1 MKILKRNIRTNQH
14 FKFNELLLIFNIL
27 LLITSIFSKGT
38 DFKFEK
44 EKVNSCSVHVN
55 QSNLQNKLFQVSRI
69 NHESNLLLL
78 FISAEVSET
87 NDDDQHEKKV
97 IESGSPLFLL
107 PSFNHST
114 LISSFANFS
123 LSLQKRINIPF
134 FLLHQSWKI
143 PFA

>member
-1 MKILKRNIRTNQH
+1 MEILKINIKINRQ
-14 FKFNELLLIFNIL
+14 FKFIELLLIFNIL

-55 QSNLQNKLFQVSRI
+55 QSNLQNKLFQVSRT
-69 NHESNLLLL
+69 NHEYNLLLL

-87 NDDDQHEKKV
+87 NDDDQNDKKV
-97 IESGSPLFLL
+97 IESGTPLFLL
-107 PSFNHST
+107 PSFNYSKS
-114 LISSFANFS
+114 ISSFANFS
-123 LSLQKRINIPF
+123 LSLQKRINIPL

-143 PFA
+143 PSA

>member
-1 MKILKRNIRTNQH
+1 MKILKRNIRTNQQ

-27 LLITSIFSKGT
+27 LLITSIFSKGI

-44 EKVNSCSVHVN
+44 EKANSCNIHVN
-55 QSNLQNKLFQVSRI
+55 QSNIQNKLFQVSST
-69 NHESNLLLL
+69 NHEYKFLLI
-78 FISAEVSET
+78 FFSPEVSET
-87 NDDDQHEKKV
+87 NDDDQNEKKV
-97 IESGSPLFLL
+97 IESGTPLFLL
-107 PSFNHST
+107 PSLKYNT

-134 FLLHQSWKI
+134 FLLHHSWKI

>member
-1 MKILKRNIRTNQH
+1 MKVLKRNIRTNQH

-55 QSNLQNKLFQVSRI
+55 QSNLQNKLFQVSRT
-69 NHESNLLLL
+69 NHEYNFLLI
-78 FISAEVSET
+78 FFSPEVSET
-87 NDDDQHEKKV
+87 NDDDQNEKKV
-97 IESGSPLFLL
+97 IESGTPLFLL
-107 PSFNHST
+107 PSTKYNT

-123 LSLQKRINIPF
+123 LSFQKLINIPF

-143 PFA
+143 PSA

>member
-1 MKILKRNIRTNQH
+1 MKVLKRNIRTNQH

-55 QSNLQNKLFQVSRI
+55 QSNLQNKVFQVSRI

-78 FISAEVSET
+78 FISAEETET
-87 NDDDQHEKKV
+87 NDDDHNEKKV
-97 IESGSPLFLL
+97 IEDDTSYFSQ
-107 PSFNHST
+107 STFNHSI

-123 LSLQKRINIPF
+123 LSLQKRIHIPF

-143 PFA
+143 PSA

>member
-1 MKILKRNIRTNQH
+1 MEILKKNIRTNRQ
-14 FKFNELLLIFNIL
+14 FKFIELLLIFNIL
-27 LLITSIFSKGT
+27 LLITSIFSKGI

-44 EKVNSCSVHVN
+44 QKVNSCSIHVN
-55 QSNLQNKLFQVSRI
+55 QSNIQNKLFQVSRV

-87 NDDDQHEKKV
+87 NDDDQNEKKV
-97 IESGSPLFLL
+97 IESGTSLFLL
-107 PSFNHST
+107 PSFNYSKS
-114 LISSFANFS
+114 ISSFANFS